1 MAGLLR
7 LRGHNDHNN
16 KQRTERTED
25 YRTREISQRKFAQ
38 LSITLSLEYIRLLSI
53 GQWPD
58 VLTIVTSCGLG
69 SSTVMVH
76 PIIVPFDI
84 VISELLIKF

>member
-1 MAGLLR
+1 MRIHTVLHFLSHDDEVDIDETPKIIEHEKY
-7 LRGHNDHNN
+7 LN
-16 KQRTERTED
+16 Q
-25 YRTREISQRKFAQ
+25 KFPQ

-84 VISELLIKF
+84 AISELVIKF